1 MSRVP
6 GSSPSKREVFIELIN
21 EVRRSQAATARFDRA
36 VANAIGINETDQAC
50 LDVLSHDGALTA
62 GQLAERTGLSSG
74 AMTTA
79 IDRLERA
86 GYARRRRDEADR
98 RRVLVELTEAAGAIG
113 HYYSEHMALSEE
125 LYRQYT
131 TAEIEMLLRF
141 IRAGRALN
149 ERRAAEVEEETRATA
164 AAERSGGRT

>member
-1 MSRVP
+1 MSRVSEP
-6 GSSPSKREVFIELIN
+6 KRSKRQVFIELIN

-36 VANAIGINETDQAC
+36 VANAIGINETDQTC
-50 LDVLSHDGALTA
+50 LDVLSHDGPLTA

-98 RRVLVELTEAAGAIG
+98 RRVVVELTEAAQALAA
-113 HYYSEHMALSEE
+113 YYAEHQALSET

-131 TAEIEMLLRF
+131 AAEMEMLLGF
-141 IRAGRALN
+141 VRAGRALN
-149 ERRAAEVEEETRATA
+149 ERRAAEVEQETRAKSA
-164 AAERSGGRT
+164 